1 MEYQFY
7 SVKDR
12 KKVTAKVVGKR
23 AIERDG
29 KVVSRILVGQ
39 MENGTKMTAMVNKKT
54 FDEAVVEG

>member
-23 AIERDG
+23 TIERDG

-54 FDEAVVEG
+54 FDEADV

>member
-23 AIERDG
+23 TIERDG

>member
-23 AIERDG
+23 TIERDG

-39 MENGTKMTAMVNKKT
+39 DENGTKMTAMVNKKT